1 MWGFIFC
8 GMNINSILDGINL
21 VTRGRF
27 SAKGGAAWI
36 KWMGMVLSRIESECP
51 GVGAHTK
58 VSALPMDSGFIP
70 TPPGI
75 KQITGLFVDDEEIK
89 YDRNHVGIWPMFVE
103 GEERELTSQTLS
115 ATLTAADPKT
125 LSILLNDEEIDLVNG
140 TGLKTI
146 TIMIQSYNAASK
158 TGTFIA
164 TSDDDLS
171 ELAAGVG
178 GYRIIL
184 FGEVLTIES
193 SAVVSLAA
201 REFTFETTFSGSYD
215 VNDLAI
221 VPLVGFRDGQFD
233 GWSAVAGKHQIELFK
248 TTWVHPTY
256 GSAWSS
262 ASEFLASRK
271 IIGQTFAQSQGYIFT
286 SNVKVSGYSSIQRP
300 STLTEEINLDTA
312 YEQLLSD
319 GLYMMAERDS
329 DPSSNEAIT
338 RTQIFEQALK
348 MYRIDQA
355 QAAFKSAPKKFTST
369 PRLGAKNR
377 GW

>member
-36 KWMGMVLSRIESECP
+36 KWMGMVLSRVESECP
-51 GVGAHTK
+51 GVGAHAK

-89 YDRNHVGIWPMFVE
+89 YDRNHVGIWPMFEE
-103 GEERELTSQTLS
+103 GEEKELTSQMRV
-115 ATLTAADPKT
+115 ATLTAADPKK
-125 LSILLNDEEIDLVNG
+125 LSIQFDPAELSITNGDAATVTADASLTVYSGASGSMTVPPEFWPIASAGLGGFYLDIAGQPRLV
-140 TGLKTI
+140 
-146 TIMIQSYNAASK
+146 
-158 TGTFIA
+158 IA
-164 TSDDDLS
+164 TSSILDADTFDIS
-171 ELAAGVG
+171 FTTTSTGEDAVDTTATITGLAD
-178 GYRIIL
+178 
-184 FGEVLTIES
+184 E
-193 SAVVSLAA
+193 
-201 REFTFETTFSGSYD
+201 
-215 VNDLAI
+215 
-221 VPLVGFRDGQFD
+221 QFD
-233 GWSAVAGKHQIELFK
+233 GWSAVVGKHQIELFK
-248 TTWVHPTY
+248 SNWLHDA
-256 GSAWSS
+256 SAT
-262 ASEFLASRK
+262 FTNFDASRK
-271 IIGQTFAQSQGYIFT
+271 IIGQTFAQTVGYIFT
-286 SNVKVSGYSSIQRP
+286 SNVKVAGYSSIQRP
-300 STLTEEINLDTA
+300 TTLTEEINLDPA

-348 MYRIDQA
+348 MYRIDQT

-369 PRLGAKNR
+369 PRLGAANR